1 MQNTRSRKKLE
12 AARNN
17 MLKQSDNLTF
27 VGLLTAAISVVL
39 SSGCAHTCCGPNQ
52 LTTNLRS
59 TEYQLPSELTGR
71 VTPSALAHY
80 LPAESP
86 IDLEDKPAGSDR
98 RVSLRA
104 QSPEGAGFGFPDK
117 AIPSY
122 TPTSQNPSFG
132 QSFQQPVVT
141 SGNGQVVGQQ
151 TSYQYPELATPGGST
166 IPGNGLPSPN
176 IGSPNELNSIIQPFE
191 RGGNAAYPSE
201 LPSNYADID
210 VYVTE
215 TQTGSINFGG
225 AFNSDNGLV
234 GQVIIN
240 EKNFDITR
248 FPRRFRDISD
258 GTAWRGAGQNFRLEL
273 VPGSDIQRYLVSFS
287 EPYLFGTNYSFS
299 ASGYLFDRRYEDWD
313 ENRLG
318 GRISVGRR
326 LTPNLSFSLGLRL
339 EQVEIDNPRLVN
351 PDGTSTSPQLQEAI
365 GNSNLFLA
373 NAGLIRDTRDHPFL
387 ATEGNYFSAT
397 VSQAFGDF
405 TYTRGDIDW
414 RTYRLLYQRPDGSGR
429 HTLSFGTK
437 LGFSGSDT
445 PVFENYIGGGFSTLR
460 GFDFR
465 GVGPTE
471 GAVAG
476 DVGTRVG
483 GQFQWLNTFEYNFP
497 LTADD
502 MVKGVAF
509 CDFGTIEDRVELRG
523 DSFRVAPGL
532 GLRISVPGLG
542 LGAPLAFDFAFPVSS
557 APEDDEKIF
566 SFYLG
571 ALR

>member
-1 MQNTRSRKKLE
+1 MPNLT
-12 AARNN
+12 
-17 MLKQSDNLTF
+17 DNLTF
-27 VGLLTAAISVVL
+27 AGLLTTAIAMVL
-39 SSGCAHTCCGPNQ
+39 NTGCAHTMGDPS
-52 LTTNLRS
+52 RS
-59 TEYQLPSELTGR
+59 TAMVPASASQYRLPAEVTGR

-80 LPAESP
+80 LPDDSP
-86 IDLEDKPAGSDR
+86 IDVESGQVISDQVVADR
-98 RVSLRA
+98 QFSVRA
-104 QSPEGAGFGFPDK
+104 QSPDRANGFGFPEQP
-117 AIPSY
+117 IPSY
-122 TPTSQNPSFG
+122 TPTNQNAAYG
-132 QSFQQPVVT
+132 QSYQQPVAS

-151 TSYQYPELATPGGST
+151 TSYQYPELATPGGSS

-191 RGGNAAYPSE
+191 RGGNAGFPSE
-201 LPSNYADID
+201 FPSNYADID

-225 AFNSDNGLV
+225 AYNSDNGVV
-234 GQVIIN
+234 GQIIVN

-248 FPRRFRDISD
+248 FPRRFRDIVD

-299 ASGYLFDRRYEDWD
+299 ASGYLFDRRYFDWD

-318 GRISVGRR
+318 GRVSLGRR
-326 LTPNLSFSLGLRL
+326 LTPDLSFSLGLRM
-339 EQVEIDNPRLVN
+339 ERVEIDNPRN
-351 PDGTSTSPQLQEAI
+351 MNSPQLNADL
-365 GNSNLFLA
+365 GKSSLFLA

-387 ATEGNYFSAT
+387 ATEGSYFSAT
-397 VSQAFGDF
+397 VSQAFGDY

-414 RTYRLLYQRPDGSGR
+414 RTYRLMYQRPDGSGR
-429 HTLSFGTK
+429 HTVSYGTK

-445 PVFENYIGGGFSTLR
+445 PVFENYFAGGFSTMR

-465 GVGPTE
+465 GVGPSE
-471 GAVAG
+471 GG
-476 DVGTRVG
+476 IRIG
-483 GQFQWLNTFEYNFP
+483 GEFQWLNTVEYNFP

-509 CDFGTIEDRVELRG
+509 CDFGTVEESIEIQG
-523 DSFRVAPGL
+523 DNFRVAPGV

-542 LGAPLAFDFAFPVSS
+542 LGAPLAFDFAFPVET
-557 APEDDEKIF
+557 ATGDEEKVF

>member
-1 MQNTRSRKKLE
+1 
-12 AARNN
+12 
-17 MLKQSDNLTF
+17 MLKLSDNLTF
-27 VGLLTAAISVVL
+27 VGLLTTAISVVL
-39 SSGCAHTCCGPNQ
+39 STGCAHTCCGPN
-52 LTTNLRS
+52 RS
-59 TEYQLPSELTGR
+59 IAGLPATEHQLPAELTGR

-80 LPAESP
+80 LPEESEIVTDVQP
-86 IDLEDKPAGSDR
+86 VTSDR

-104 QSPEGAGFGFPDK
+104 QSPDANGFGFPDR

-122 TPTSQNPSFG
+122 TPTNQNPSFG
-132 QSFQQPVVT
+132 QSYQQPVAT
-141 SGNGQVVGQQ
+141 SGNGQAVVAGGNGQAVGQQ

-166 IPGNGLPSPN
+166 IPGNRLPSPN

-191 RGGNAAYPSE
+191 RGGNAAFPSE
-201 LPSNYADID
+201 FPTNYADID

-248 FPRRFRDISD
+248 FPRRFRDITD

-273 VPGSDIQRYLVSFS
+273 VPGSDIERYLVSFS

-299 ASGYLFDRRYEDWD
+299 ASGYLFDRRYFDWN
-313 ENRLG
+313 EHRLG

-339 EQVEIDNPRLVN
+339 ESVEVDDPRLVDEN
-351 PDGTSTSPQLQEAI
+351 GDSVSPSLQEVI
-365 GNSNLFLA
+365 GTNNLFLA

-405 TYTRGDIDW
+405 SYTRGDIDW

-437 LGFSGSDT
+437 LGISGSNT
-445 PVFENYIGGGFSTLR
+445 PAFENYIGGGFSTLR

-465 GVGPTE
+465 GVGPLE
-471 GAVAG
+471 GEA
-476 DVGTRVG
+476 DVLTPANGVRVG
-483 GQFQWLNTFEYNFP
+483 GQFQWLNTVEYNFP

-509 CDFGTIEDRVELRG
+509 CDFGTIEDSVEING
-523 DSFRVAPGL
+523 DNFRVAPGV

-542 LGAPLAFDFAFPVSS
+542 LGAPLAFDFAFPVST
-557 APEDDEKIF
+557 AQGDDEKVF

>member
-1 MQNTRSRKKLE
+1 
-12 AARNN
+12 
-17 MLKQSDNLTF
+17 MLKQSDNLTLF
-27 VGLLTAAISVVL
+27 GLLTLAIGVAIST
-39 SSGCAHTCCGPNQ
+39 GCAHTCCGLNG
-52 LTTNLRS
+52 S
-59 TEYQLPSELTGR
+59 TASLNAGEHQLPAELTGR

-80 LPAESP
+80 LPEESEIVTEP
-86 IDLEDKPAGSDR
+86 QQSASTR
-98 RVSLRA
+98 TVAMRA
-104 QSPEGAGFGFPDK
+104 QSPEANGFGFPTQ

-122 TPTSQNPSFG
+122 TPNNQNARFG
-132 QSFQQPVVT
+132 QSYQQPVVT
-141 SGNGQVVGQQ
+141 SGNGQAPTAGNGQAVGQQ
-151 TSYQYPELATPGGST
+151 TSYQYPELATPGGSS

-176 IGSPNELNSIIQPFE
+176 IGPPNELNSIIQPFE
-191 RGGNAAYPSE
+191 RGGNATFPSE
-201 LPSNYADID
+201 FPTNYADID

-248 FPRRFRDISD
+248 FPRRFRDITD

-273 VPGSDIQRYLVSFS
+273 VPGSDLQRYLVSFS
-287 EPYLFGTNYSFS
+287 EPFLFGTNYSFS
-299 ASGYLFDRRYEDWD
+299 ASGYLFDRRYFDWN

-326 LTPNLSFSLGLRL
+326 LTPDLSFSLGLRM
-339 EQVEIDNPRLVN
+339 ERVELDNPRNMSSDTLNDIVN
-351 PDGTSTSPQLQEAI
+351 EKFG
-365 GNSNLFLA
+365 LFLA

-387 ATEGNYFSAT
+387 ATEGTYFSAT

-405 TYTRGDIDW
+405 SYTRGDLDW
-414 RTYRLLYQRPDGSGR
+414 RAYRLMYQRPDGSGR
-429 HTLSFGTK
+429 HTISYGTK
-437 LGFSGSDT
+437 LGVSGSDT
-445 PVFENYIGGGFSTLR
+445 PLFENYIAGGFSTMR

-465 GVGPTE
+465 GVGPIE
-471 GAVAG
+471 G
-476 DVGTRVG
+476 DIRVG
-483 GQFQWLNTFEYNFP
+483 GQFQWLNTVEYNFP

-502 MVKGVAF
+502 MVKGVVF
-509 CDFGTIEDRVELRG
+509 CDFGTIEDNVG
-523 DSFRVAPGL
+523 INPDDFRVAPGV

-542 LGAPLAFDFAFPVSS
+542 LGAPLAFDFAFPV
-557 APEDDEKIF
+557 ATATGDEEQVF

>member
-1 MQNTRSRKKLE
+1 MR
-12 AARNN
+12 
-17 MLKQSDNLTF
+17 KQSDNLTF
-27 VGLLTAAISVVL
+27 VGLLTTAISVVL
-39 SSGCAHTCCGPNQ
+39 SSGCAQTCCGPNRAVTG
-52 LTTNLRS
+52 LNA
-59 TEYQLPSELTGR
+59 TEYQLPAELTGR

-80 LPAESP
+80 LPEESP
-86 IDLEDKPAGSDR
+86 IVTEPDQAESSR
-98 RVSLRA
+98 TVSLRA
-104 QSPEGAGFGFPDK
+104 QSPDANGFGFPDQPV
-117 AIPSY
+117 PSY
-122 TPTSQNPSFG
+122 TPNNQNAVFG
-132 QSFQQPVVT
+132 QTYQQPVVT
-141 SGNGQVVGQQ
+141 CGNGQPVGQQ
-151 TSYQYPELATPGGST
+151 TSYQYPELATPGGSS

-176 IGSPNELNSIIQPFE
+176 IGPPNELNPLIQPFE
-191 RGGNAAYPSE
+191 RGGNAGFPSE
-201 LPSNYADID
+201 FPTNYADID

-240 EKNFDITR
+240 ERNFDITR
-248 FPRRFRDISD
+248 FPRRFRDITD

-273 VPGSDIQRYLVSFS
+273 VPGNDIQRYLVSFS

-299 ASGYLFDRRYEDWD
+299 ASGYLFDRRYFDWD

-326 LTPNLSFSLGLRL
+326 LTPDLSFSLGLRL
-339 EQVEIDNPRLVN
+339 ESVDIDNPRR
-351 PDGTSTSPQLQEAI
+351 PDANGQSPSAQLNDVL
-365 GNSNLFLA
+365 GSSNLFVA

-387 ATEGNYFSAT
+387 ATEGTYFSAT

-405 TYTRGDIDW
+405 SYTRGDIDW

-429 HTLSFGTK
+429 HTISFGTK
-437 LGFSGSDT
+437 VGFTGSDT
-445 PVFENYIGGGFSTLR
+445 PAFEQYIGGGFSTLR

-471 GAVAG
+471 GAVPG
-476 DVGTRVG
+476 DVGIRVG
-483 GQFQWLNTFEYNFP
+483 GEFQWLNTLEYNFP

-502 MVKGVAF
+502 MIKGVAF
-509 CDFGTIEDRVELRG
+509 CDFGTIEDSVELQ
-523 DSFRVAPGL
+523 SENFRVAPGL

-542 LGAPLAFDFAFPVSS
+542 LGAPLAFDFAFPVST
-557 APEDDEKIF
+557 AEGDEEQVF